1 MHIVKHE
8 KLCSAEK
15 RSEVR
20 RCQILTS
27 VSNATVTAHGP
38 DLIIPPNLAGGIFGL
53 IFSLTWLYVAM
64 RGWSQCSVFTWHD
77 LLWSP
82 LRMTTHSKWFERVSH
97 VFSTKRE
104 QGHSLGNICILT
116 RLVSVELDPNLPEK
130 LMWWRATSWSRF
142 QGYVSRVGCTEKDCE
157 MQWLFP

>member
-1 MHIVKHE
+1 MCDNYGKITSLSIIGFSVLMHHINILSAWEGDSNVMLDRYNTGDLAFTSLHFNICKHIVKHE

-53 IFSLTWLYVAM
+53 VFSLTWLYVAM
-64 RGWSQCSVFTWHD
+64 RG
-77 LLWSP
+77 
-82 LRMTTHSKWFERVSH
+82 
-97 VFSTKRE
+97 
-104 QGHSLGNICILT
+104 
-116 RLVSVELDPNLPEK
+116 
-130 LMWWRATSWSRF
+130 
-142 QGYVSRVGCTEKDCE
+142 
-157 MQWLFP
+157 